1 MVTLLHTTESHCAT
15 FNELRDR
22 ISPGTE
28 LVHIVRP
35 DFLARAQS
43 GVSRALS
50 RDIAQV
56 VQEATGTVLCTCTTI
71 GSAARTAGAIR
82 IDLPMMQA
90 AARVGGPI
98 LLTYC
103 LESTRAQSRHI
114 LQAEMTAASMEGP
127 VHELF
132 LGEFW
137 PLFEAGQTEA
147 FRAVVASAVRAHL
160 AENPD
165 MAAIVLAQASMAGA
179 AAMLTDVAVPVFSS
193 PELALRAAI
202 G

>member
-22 ISPGTE
+22 ISPDTE

-35 DFLARAQS
+35 DFLTRAQS
-43 GVSRALS
+43 VMDRALS

-56 VQEATGTVLCTCTTI
+56 VQKATGTVLCTCTTI
-71 GSAARTAGAIR
+71 GMAANNAGAIR

-90 AARVGGPI
+90 AARVGGPV
-98 LLTYC
+98 LLTCC
-103 LESTRAQSRHI
+103 LESTRAQSRQL
-114 LQAEMTAASMEGP
+114 LQAEMSAAGTEGP

-147 FRAVVASAVRAHL
+147 FHAVIASAVRAHL
-160 AENPD
+160 AESPD
-165 MAAIVLAQASMAGA
+165 VSAIVLAQASMAGA
-179 AAMLTDVAVPVFSS
+179 EAMLKDVAVPVLSS